1 MDKLYITYY
10 FLIIVLILK
19 FLKSSENF
27 SSGDFDENYLV
38 KKFNGD
44 IESFRNL
51 SNISKDIYS
60 DGKLIIH
67 GGLDIKKR
75 LNILPKGIIVAW
87 NKKEI
92 PEGWAICDGKNGT
105 PNLIKRFL
113 LGKSSET
120 SLKNTGGEENVKLT
134 LNEIPSHSHSNNITN
149 YPGHIHTLT
158 TDQQTFNYSSYTRNF
173 CSPSDGNY
181 ACTGGR
187 RVTSFDI
194 TSRATIY
201 KLSSLNSDTDGGHF
215 HTVTTKNTGGSR
227 SHNNMP
233 PYYVLIWIMKL

>member
-1 MDKLYITYY
+1 MNKLYLIYY
-10 FLIIVLILK
+10 FLIVVLILK
-19 FLKSSENF
+19 FLKTSENF
-27 SSGDFDENYLV
+27 SSSDFDENYLV
-38 KKFNGD
+38 KKFTAD

-60 DGKLIIH
+60 DGKLTIH
-67 GGLDIKKR
+67 GGLDIKDR

-134 LNEIPSHSHSNNITN
+134 LNEIPSHTHENKIINYRGHS
-149 YPGHIHTLT
+149 HTLT
-158 TDQQTFNYSSYTRNF
+158 TSQNTFNSSSYTRNF
-173 CSPSDGNY
+173 CSPSDGKYN
-181 ACTGGR
+181 CSGGR

-194 TSRATIY
+194 TSRASIY
-201 KLSSLNSDTDGGHF
+201 KLSSLNSNEDGDHF
-215 HTVTTKNTGGSR
+215 HTVTTKNTGGSA